1 MKKHIKKHRHYK
13 LYYNSNDLMSTHYVV
28 IDKNIAICTT
38 IVKKDVSDYIELE
51 NKLKDFPNNLGYY
64 PQIELLYK
72 LNESNYNVYGYRV
85 YVDFD
90 DNDNTIEFDENGLSE
105 PTRINDEII
114 KMVHNYLFKIEQ
126 DYISDIDED
135 YEDYDDYEP
144 SY

>member
-90 DNDNTIEFDENGLSE
+90 DNDNTIEFDENELSE

-114 KMVHNYLFKIEQ
+114 KMVHNYLFRIEQ
-126 DYISDIDED
+126 DYTDDIDD
-135 YEDYDDYEP
+135 DYDDYEP